1 MRSTTKV
8 VGRTILGFDRR
19 EYMRLVEQFPPVKT
33 RTAEQ
38 AKATE
43 RRIEE
48 LLARPKLSEAD
59 EAYVDL
65 LSDLLADWEDATVEI
80 PDIHGVDLVRALLED
95 RGLRQKDL
103 VGVFATESVASE
115 VIAGRRELSRKHIE
129 GLARY
134 FKISPAAFFPAD
146 GDWSASGQAGIGHR
160 VRVPP
165 QVAPSRV
172 GSRRPPSGET
182 RPAKRRVKAPKRR

>member
-1 MRSTTKV
+1 MRSTTKG

-19 EYMRLVEQFPPVKT
+19 EYIRLVEQFPPVKI

-43 RRIEE
+43 SRIEV
-48 LLARPKLSEAD
+48 LLAQPNLSQAE

-65 LSDLLADWEDATVEI
+65 LSDLLADWEDATVKI
-80 PDIHGVDLVRALLED
+80 PDIDGVELLRALLED

-129 GLARY
+129 GLARF

-146 GDWSASGQAGIGHR
+146 SGSTARAGNNGARRRTISRAKSGTLSTLR
-160 VRVPP
+160 TSSKVRG
-165 QVAPSRV
+165 RKK
-172 GSRRPPSGET
+172 
-182 RPAKRRVKAPKRR
+182 PA

>member
-8 VGRTILGFDRR
+8 AGRTILGFNRR
-19 EYMRLVEQFPPVKT
+19 QYMRLVEQFPPVKI

-38 AKATE
+38 ATATE
-43 RRIEE
+43 SRIEV
-48 LLARPKLSEAD
+48 LLAQPNLSEAE

-65 LSDLLADWEDATVEI
+65 LSDLLADWEDATVMI
-80 PDIHGVDLVRALLED
+80 SDIDGVELVRALLED
-95 RGLRQKDL
+95 HGLRQKDL

-129 GLARY
+129 GLARF

-146 GDWSASGQAGIGHR
+146 SGSTAKAANNGPRRRKISRAKSGNLYTLR
-160 VRVPP
+160 RTTNVR
-165 QVAPSRV
+165 
-172 GSRRPPSGET
+172 RRKKPG
-182 RPAKRRVKAPKRR
+182 R